1 MNPAKWH
8 ACAAFVASGLEHAS
22 ASAPARAPTPSR
34 DQPERTLTRALRVFD
49 VDCVEFFRSLRKF
62 MSAGAAT
69 LAKRLDDAKKSSGDA
84 PAGSGGKPER
94 TRRRAGKETAAEAGE
109 EEAAREDEDSDARR
123 STASLAGLESLEA
136 ALSVPELRTS
146 FAFTRV
152 AAQKYKLFAD
162 VHLDASGFAGGA
174 DVARFGWR
182 MFLAAKHSTL
192 PKFPDLFSLYHALV
206 AAEAFLLVNA
216 PRGALR
222 TDVANMV
229 SVAAGAAVDEK
240 TKSKTVDVLAGLAA
254 SSKTKLPTLRLAL
267 EDLEREVLVGSLN
280 VEPVPHAPDSAF
292 AETGPRAFKGVFGDG
307 GAAAAAAAAA
317 EAKDAYAS
325 AARKSGLA
333 WHLRLDEG
341 LYFALGAEEEA
352 EAKRVLGDVGAAGAA
367 GAGVAAT
374 PRPGGQAGVPS
385 TPWRGAGTMRFVL
398 GASPAR
404 LGSKAAYSP
413 YPASRLGGGAGGVGS
428 AAAAAAAATAAP
440 VPFTPVSEAMASA
453 SWLHGIVSASGGG
466 AASLPPASRL
476 ERFLG
481 AESAAKL
488 VETVHGLA
496 GKTSAALREDAFLVT
511 INGVAALAGAGHN
524 VSLDNLVKR
533 RQEEAVRVFAYFAEG
548 VFEGEHRRS
557 LPGGGK
563 SALASDEIDAKSE
576 MQKNQANFAGVADV
590 ASLAASV
597 APTTSATPAVGNAG
611 SVVVPDPD
619 ESAQANF
626 RALAGSSRFVRA
638 VLACAM
644 EVVVASYKTATLKFP
659 AIPRLLGL
667 DAFDVV
673 GIIEPFVRA
682 DPTMPREVKKH
693 FNAIEERVMET
704 MAWQRGSSL
713 FGFLRAA
720 ESGAPP
726 LGSRPAAAALAAVS
740 KRAPAEAGA
749 SPRRAPSFS
758 SVAGIAAAAAEGASG
773 ADEEPPLPASDTRGA
788 GAAGTSK
795 SGSFDEDDVT
805 PPRRKQKAFDAE
817 ATTRAFSTPVRGSTT
832 PSRPARRD
840 SGAAASLSAAGVGGA
855 EPLPRRFVR
864 EPVCDSPGDAT
875 ARNSLRVFFAKVMRT
890 SARRLADL
898 CERLHLPQ
906 ELTKAAYDLT
916 SVVLYDHTSLLYN
929 RHLDQIL
936 LCAVY
941 GVCKVNSAR
950 GSLLEERQVTFRDII
965 ACYHKQPQCR
975 EETFWTVSLEQT
987 DPELEVTRR
996 GDVIQFYNQ
1005 VFVPEVKSRLLALKT
1020 NSSSGSGGSG
1030 NGVTTGGGNGGVVS
1044 AINHSQL
1051 RSPRRALPGNS
1062 SAPRSV
1068 YVSPMRSSAAA
1079 AAQMAHMTPR
1089 SKSLFAFV
1097 GESTHAYQSPGRDL
1111 QFINQRINDAAKAK
1125 KTNEEAGVATV
1136 AGVAA
1141 AIAPPSTSG
1150 RKSTRAL
1157 AFEDGS
1163 GAPRGGGEEDAR
1175 PPKAP
1180 RR

>member
-1 MNPAKWH
+1 MNPTKWH

-22 ASAPARAPTPSR
+22 ATAPARAPATAR
-34 DQPERTLTRALRVFD
+34 DARRERTLTGALRVFG
-49 VDCVEFFRSLRKF
+49 VDCVAFFRALRTF
-62 MSAGAAT
+62 MSAGAAELT
-69 LAKRLDDAKKSSGDA
+69 ARLEALKKTADTRARAAASSAERREAKR
-84 PAGSGGKPER
+84 
-94 TRRRAGKETAAEAGE
+94 RAT
-109 EEAAREDEDSDARR
+109 EEASARDANETGAALDARHH
-123 STASLAGLESLEA
+123 AGLEALEA

-152 AAQKYKLFAD
+152 AAQKYKLFVD
-162 VHLDASGFAGGA
+162 VHIDTTSFAGGA

-182 MFLAAKHSTL
+182 LFLAAKHSTL
-192 PKFPDLFSLYHALV
+192 PRFPDLFSLYHALV

-216 PRGALR
+216 PRAALR
-222 TDVANMV
+222 TDLTNMV
-229 SVAAGAAVDEK
+229 SIAAGAVVDEK
-240 TKSKTVDVLAGLAA
+240 TGRKTVDVLVGLAA
-254 SSKTKLPTLRLAL
+254 SSKTKLPTLRAAL
-267 EDLEREVLVGSLN
+267 KDLEHEVVVGSLAR
-280 VEPVPHAPDSAF
+280 EPAARANSEL
-292 AETGPRAFKGVFGDG
+292 AEVGPRAFKGVFGDG
-307 GAAAAAAAAA
+307 GGAAVAAAAA
-317 EAKDAYAS
+317 EAADAYA
-325 AARKSGLA
+325 AASVASGLA

-352 EAKRVLGDVGAAGAA
+352 EAKRVLGDVSASAAAG
-367 GAGVAAT
+367 GSVAAT

-385 TPWRGAGTMRFVL
+385 TPWRGVGTMRFVL

-413 YPASRLGGGAGGVGS
+413 YPASRLGGGARGAAGDR
-428 AAAAAAAATAAP
+428 AAAAAGAP

-453 SWLHGIVSASGGG
+453 SWLHGIVSASRGG
-466 AASLPPASRL
+466 AAALPPAARL
-476 ERFLG
+476 ARFLG
-481 AESAAKL
+481 AESATKL

-548 VFEGEHRRS
+548 VFEGEHRRAFGAPDAARG
-557 LPGGGK
+557 LEKEPFPREKEEEAPG
-563 SALASDEIDAKSE
+563 
-576 MQKNQANFAGVADV
+576 GVADV
-590 ASLAASV
+590 ATLAASV
-597 APTTSATPAVGNAG
+597 PAKTKDAGGNA
-611 SVVVPDPD
+611 VIVMPDPD
-619 ESAQANF
+619 EAARANF

-638 VLACAM
+638 MLACAM

-713 FGFLRAA
+713 FGFMRAA

-726 LGSRPAAAALAAVS
+726 LGARPAAAALAAVS
-740 KRAPAEAGA
+740 KPGKADRCAEATVAA
-749 SPRRAPSFS
+749 SPRRTPSFS
-758 SVAGIAAAAAEGASG
+758 SVAGVAAAAAEGVSG
-773 ADEEPPLPASDTRGA
+773 AEEPPPGQAGSGGASAAAEGGA
-788 GAAGTSK
+788 SQNI
-795 SGSFDEDDVT
+795 FDEDDVT
-805 PPRRKQKAFDAE
+805 PPRRKAKSDAE
-817 ATTRAFSTPVRGSTT
+817 ATTRAFSTPLRGCAT
-832 PSRPARRD
+832 PSRPARLP
-840 SGAAASLSAAGVGGA
+840 SGAVASLSAAGAGGL
-855 EPLPRRFVR
+855 EPLPSRFVR
-864 EPVCDSPGDAT
+864 EPPAGSPGDAT
-875 ARNSLRVFFAKVMRT
+875 SRNLLRVFFAKVMRT

-906 ELTKAAYDLT
+906 ELTKAAYDLAT
-916 SVVLYDHTSLLYN
+916 RVVYERTSLLYN

-950 GSLLEERQVTFRDII
+950 GFVLEDRHVQFRDII

-975 EETFWTVSLEQT
+975 EETFWTVSLEQS
-987 DPELEVTRR
+987 DPELEVSRR
-996 GDVIQFYNQ
+996 GDVIQFYNL
-1005 VFVPEVKSRLLALKT
+1005 VFVPEVKTQLYALQTK
-1020 NSSSGSGGSG
+1020 SGSGASG
-1030 NGVTTGGGNGGVVS
+1030 GMTSSGGGGSNQGARDTSTS
-1044 AINHSQL
+1044 AINHAGL

-1079 AAQMAHMTPR
+1079 AQQQHMTPR

-1097 GESTHAYQSPGRDL
+1097 GESTHAYQSPGKDL
-1111 QFINQRINDAAKAK
+1111 QFINQRINDTAKAS
-1125 KTNEEAGVATV
+1125 EAPTATGDAAPSV
-1136 AGVAA
+1136 AGIAA
-1141 AIAPPSTSG
+1141 AIAPPAT
-1150 RKSTRAL
+1150 RKSTTRKSL
-1157 AFEDGS
+1157 GFGDGDN
-1163 GAPRGGGEEDAR
+1163 APRGGGEEDPR
-1175 PPKAP
+1175 PPKVP
-1180 RR
+1180 KW